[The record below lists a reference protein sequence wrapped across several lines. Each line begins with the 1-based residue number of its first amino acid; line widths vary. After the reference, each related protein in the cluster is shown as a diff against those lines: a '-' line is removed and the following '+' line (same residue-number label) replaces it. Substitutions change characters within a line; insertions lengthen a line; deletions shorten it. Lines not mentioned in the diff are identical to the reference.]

1 MAGNMKFSHAVGY
14 RGLCSITPNGGKA
27 TPLLCTGGNINLTQ
41 DPIMSGGVWG
51 AGYANA
57 APIAYAFN
65 YLSLE
70 GSIKVLEN
78 DIEHIKFKL

>member
-14 RGLCSITPNGGKA
+14 RGLCSIKPKSDEKA
-27 TPLLCTGGNINLTQ
+27 TVLLCTGGNINLTQ

-57 APIAYAFN
+57 APSDASNEIEEHQPSPWNPFAP
-65 YLSLE
+65 S
-70 GSIKVLEN
+70 GSI
-78 DIEHIKFKL
+78 